1 LYEHLS
7 DGLRASDPLIQ
18 SAAFMEQNSARF
30 PGFGDE
36 LAAWLTPVFPKISER
51 LLLAASLLADVNW
64 RIHPDYRAKACFVT
78 ATQANLGGLTHSE
91 RVFLAVALAYRYKG
105 AKLALRSEPAAEL
118 LTSQERQQA
127 EALGRTLRLGA
138 MISGAALNMF

>member
-1 LYEHLS
+1 MA
-7 DGLRASDPLIQ
+7 G
-18 SAAFMEQNSARF
+18 
-30 PGFGDE
+30 
-36 LAAWLTPVFPKISER
+36 
-51 LLLAASLLADVNW
+51 SLLADVNW

-105 AKLALRSEPAAEL
+105 AKVALKSEPAANL
-118 LTSQERQQA
+118 LTGEQRQKA

-138 MISGAALNMF
+138 MISGAALGMLSNSRLTRSDKALTLSFKKAHASLMSGPVERRLNSLAATLEIEPVLKVGV